1 MSRSEKNS
9 SMYDETY
16 KNKLLEVFGSLAD
29 AESSEAESEEGSR
42 AELEEDDNDVGVV
55 DDPEEAALTLRKMKK
70 YKTDRRSLD
79 KLLQAGAADLKN
91 VKAERAEK
99 RKLEKHK
106 DDMMAEAVAKFITDK
121 HDSSMNDDDSAKSA
135 NSWEDEWV
143 EGIS

>member
-42 AELEEDDNDVGVV
+42 AEVEEDDNDVGVV
-55 DDPEEAALTLRKMKK
+55 DDPEEAALTSRKMKK

-121 HDSSMNDDDSAKSA
+121 HDSSMNDGMMILQKVPTRGKT
-135 NSWEDEWV
+135 N
-143 EGIS
+143 G